1 MAAVEL
7 YWLPLGA
14 GGWFVRLN
22 GRLYDAA
29 AAAVQR
35 RPRRDLYHAGL
46 LVAHDG
52 GSYAIELCPESRGEH
67 GRVAGGPV
75 GARWAGRLRIFR
87 YEARCWR
94 GGAIPDIE
102 YAVASPVVVAHDPA
116 TAARL
121 VELVPAIPTPVWGRD
136 ELRAGEMWNS
146 NSVIAWLLER
156 SGLDADEIPLP
167 DGGSAPGWQAGV
179 VVARRAA

>member
-22 GRLYDAA
+22 GRIYEAA
-29 AAAVQR
+29 AAAFQGR
-35 RPRRDLYHAGL
+35 ARRDLYHAGL

-52 GSYAIELCPESRGEH
+52 GTYAIELGPESRGDH

-94 GGAIPDIE
+94 GGIIPDIE
-102 YAVASPVVVAHDPA
+102 YAVASPVAITDDA
-116 TAARL
+116 AAAAR
-121 VELVPAIPTPVWGRD
+121 VVGLVPEIPTPVWGRD
-136 ELRAGEMWNS
+136 ELCAGEMWNS

-156 SGLDADEIPLP
+156 AGLDADEIPLP
-167 DGGSAPGWQAGV
+167 DGGGAPGWKAGV